1 MASDLSALL
10 RPAFLPTWH
19 IGTFKLNGTLR
30 QPPAA
35 GACEDEISRLCAKVE
50 PGEGRLED
58 CLTHRLEEEEEGD
71 AKGGW
76 ALVWVAGWVG
86 GFAGCFGQAGELT
99 TKH

>member
-1 MASDLSALL
+1 MASDGCALL
-10 RPAFLPTWH
+10 RPPLLPTWRAH
-19 IGTFKLNGTLR
+19 LG
-30 QPPAA
+30 QPASPPAA